1 MRNWYALAPLLAVSW
16 LVACS
21 NPGEAA
27 CERVVE
33 SCAGIGAPFLP
44 NCREAA
50 AAAASYNPACEKAVD
65 DYAEC
70 LDKAIDKAEDAA
82 SSGDKKNGPGTFGG
96 KFSCDLSV
104 CADKAAQVQAC
115 AEEARKSGSTT
126 GAGGASATST
136 TTTGAGGAGTT
147 TSSTTSASTGG
158 STTATTVTSGAGGGG
173 GAGGASATSTTGAG
187 GAGGGA

>member
-33 SCAGIGAPFLP
+33 SCAGIGASFLP

-50 AAAASYNPACEKAVD
+50 TAAASYNPACEKAVD

-70 LDKAIDKAEDAA
+70 LDTTIDKAEDAA
-82 SSGDKKNGPGTFGG
+82 SSGDKKNGPGTYGG
-96 KFSCDLSV
+96 KVSCDLTP

-115 AEEARKSGSTT
+115 AEEARKSDSTT
-126 GAGGASATST
+126 GAGGAT
-136 TTTGAGGAGTT
+136 TGTGTGASGAGGAGTT
-147 TSSTTSASTGG
+147 ASSTTGS

-173 GAGGASATSTTGAG
+173 GGGATSTSTTGAG
-187 GAGGGA
+187 GAGGAGGGA